1 MASSREAARGD
12 QPAVPESGYNP
23 WLQPADDGVLKGDD
37 SDSLIGLYP
46 STRQHPSSTPLNF
59 DIVVRQAYIDRL
71 GLTGAALMV
80 YSLIAS
86 APAQPSPLSQPY
98 IAYRCGISRR
108 HVKTILDDLRGRGLI
123 ACDRPGG
130 ADGPAR
136 WRATDVL

>member
-1 MASSREAARGD
+1 MTPRLIAGGQLPDPRGRD
-12 QPAVPESGYNP
+12 
-23 WLQPADDGVLKGDD
+23 LQPVGDGTQEGTA
-37 SDSLIGLYP
+37 SAAMIGERAAPVPFSACRTP
-46 STRQHPSSTPLNF
+46 SRDF

-71 GLTGAALMV
+71 GLTGAPLMV

-86 APAQPSPLSQPY
+86 APTRPAALSQPY

-108 HVKTILDDLRGRGLI
+108 HVKTVLDDLRARGLI

-136 WRATDVL
+136 WRTTSAF

>member
-1 MASSREAARGD
+1 MASSREAARGN
-12 QPAVPESGYNP
+12 QPAVPESGYGSG
-23 WLQPADDGVLKGDD
+23 LQPADDGAHEGGD

-46 STRQHPSSTPLNF
+46 STRQHPSLAPSNF

-86 APAQPSPLSQPY
+86 APAQPAPLSQPY

-108 HVKTILDDLRGRGLI
+108 HVKTVLDDLRGRGLI
-123 ACDRPGG
+123 ACDQPGG

-136 WRATDVL
+136 WRATSAL